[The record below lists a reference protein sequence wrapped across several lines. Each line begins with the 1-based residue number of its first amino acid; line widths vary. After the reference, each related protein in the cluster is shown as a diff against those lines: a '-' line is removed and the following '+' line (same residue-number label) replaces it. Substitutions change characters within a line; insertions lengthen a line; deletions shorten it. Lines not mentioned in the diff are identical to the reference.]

1 MSTRWYVHRAL
12 TERRAH
18 PETEGHKPMT
28 RDPNMLTDAELD
40 AVVGGL
46 DIGGAIN
53 TAIGPVTVTPSPK

>member
-1 MSTRWYVHRAL
+1 
-12 TERRAH
+12 
-18 PETEGHKPMT
+18 MT

-53 TAIGPVTVTPSPK
+53 TAVGALVGLIATGLNALAPHVTLEIGPVTVTPSPK